1 MSRCTDLKEPEA
13 VLATQEL
20 LVYESVDISDCLG
33 GKFDKSACLQKPTTV
48 NEIEQ
53 RERDRIQTRQSTAWS
68 VNVYRVWDE
77 YRSSQ
82 IETLGDKYRSVP
94 VDLGTTPV
102 EDVKLLAYKIHIGGF
117 ERWWQAVPV
126 PVLYILI
133 SMTYFLISML
143 YIEHANE

>member
-117 ERWWQAVPV
+117 ER
-126 PVLYILI
+126 
-133 SMTYFLISML
+133 
-143 YIEHANE
+143 